1 MQTRRIFSSL
11 RNFLRRRVF
20 PGVAIAAFIA
30 PLAACNAPR
39 IESPIESAGPCKTA
53 YTNAVSS
60 NSHSVAGYP
69 FIDRYLSAGNAV
81 KSWREAATLCPSQF
95 SVYTM
100 KSAQMQWQQQSLSPL
115 VEAEPTHPNAAVANL
130 DDIVALRVSND
141 TLASLALAEDR
152 AGFEIQ
158 VLAAKDVSH
167 ATLQLSD
174 DHKAIA
180 SRLISLET
188 KEAGDTGAP
197 NDPREKVY
205 DVANLLAHPDTITD
219 PSTGL
224 QASTVAVVEMD
235 CARESLAALSQ
246 ALPVSNNKTDDSS
259 SGSGIAS
266 KNRRS
271 KSSGKSLAVLADL
284 ISSRIY
290 LALSLGYPAF
300 DAALYE

>member
-1 MQTRRIFSSL
+1 MQTRRVFSSL
-11 RNFLRRRVF
+11 RNFLSRRVL
-20 PGVAIAAFIA
+20 PGAAIAAFIV

-39 IESPIESAGPCKTA
+39 LESPIETAGPCKTA
-53 YTNAVSS
+53 YTNAASA
-60 NSHSVAGYP
+60 NSHTTAGNP

-81 KSWREAATLCPSQF
+81 AAWRDAATLCPSQF

-100 KSAQMQWQQQSLSPL
+100 KSAQTQWLQQSLSPL
-115 VEAEPTHPNAAVANL
+115 VGTNPTHTDAALANL
-130 DDIVALRVSND
+130 DDIVALNVSND
-141 TLASLALAEDR
+141 TLGSLALAEDR
-152 AGFEIQ
+152 AGFAVEF
-158 VLAAKDVSH
+158 LAAKGIDN

-174 DHKAIA
+174 DHKAVA

-188 KEAGDTGAP
+188 RDTGTTDAP

-205 DVANLLAHPDTITD
+205 DVANLLAHPDVIDD

-224 QASTVAVVEMD
+224 QASTLAVTEMD
-235 CARESLAALSQ
+235 CARESLTALSQ
-246 ALPVSNNKTDDSS
+246 ALPVSNTDDSS
-259 SGSGIAS
+259 TSAGSTS
-266 KNRRS
+266 KTSRS
-271 KSSGKSLAVLADL
+271 ESSSKTLAVLADL

>member
-1 MQTRRIFSSL
+1 M
-11 RNFLRRRVF
+11 
-20 PGVAIAAFIA
+20 IAAFIV

-39 IESPIESAGPCKTA
+39 IESPVESAGPCKTA
-53 YTNAVSS
+53 YTNAVSAT
-60 NSHSVAGYP
+60 SHTTTGNP

-100 KSAQMQWQQQSLSPL
+100 KSAQMQWLQHNLSVL
-115 VEAEPTHPNAAVANL
+115 VGATATQPNPALANL
-130 DDIVALRVSND
+130 DNIFALRVSND
-141 TLASLALAEDR
+141 TLASMALAEDR

-158 VLAAKDVSH
+158 ILAAKGAGN

-174 DHKAIA
+174 DHKAVA
-180 SRLISLET
+180 SRLISLEIKDADVT
-188 KEAGDTGAP
+188 AAP

-205 DVANLLAHPDTITD
+205 DVANLIAHPNTITD

-224 QASTVAVVEMD
+224 QASTVAVSEMN
-235 CARESLAALSQ
+235 CARESLAALSR
-246 ALPVSNNKTDDSS
+246 ALPVSKSDDSS
-259 SGSGIAS
+259 VGNDNSSQNQ
-266 KNRRS
+266 KTE
-271 KSSGKSLAVLADL
+271 SSGKTLAVLADL

-290 LALSLGYPAF
+290 FALSLGYPAF

>member
-1 MQTRRIFSSL
+1 MQTRRVFSSL
-11 RNFLRRRVF
+11 RNFLSRRVL
-20 PGVAIAAFIA
+20 PGIAIAAFII
-30 PLAACNAPR
+30 PLSACNAPR
-39 IESPIESAGPCKTA
+39 IESPVESAGPCKVA
-53 YTNAVSS
+53 YTNAVID
-60 NSHSVAGYP
+60 NAHAIAGNP
-69 FIDRYLSAGNAV
+69 FIDRYLSAGNAA

-100 KSAQMQWQQQSLSPL
+100 KSAQMQWLQRNLSSLVDAP
-115 VEAEPTHPNAAVANL
+115 AAQPDAALASL
-130 DDIVALRVSND
+130 DNIVALNIGND
-141 TLASLALAEDR
+141 TLGSLALAEDR
-152 AGFEIQ
+152 AGFEIEL
-158 VLAAKDVSH
+158 LAAKGIDN

-188 KEAGDTGAP
+188 RDAGAANAP

-205 DVANLLAHPDTITD
+205 DVANLVAHPDTITD

-224 QASTVAVVEMD
+224 RASTVAVAEMN
-235 CARESLAALSQ
+235 CARESLTALSQ
-246 ALPVSNNKTDDSS
+246 ALPEASESDDSAAGTGSNPNNPRTES
-259 SGSGIAS
+259 SS
-266 KNRRS
+266 
-271 KSSGKSLAVLADL
+271 KSLAVLSEL